1 MKIYRHLDKP
11 LSIQRPVVTSGTF
24 DGVHT
29 GHRKIIHR
37 IMELADDING
47 ESVILTFEPHPRL
60 ILAPHDTSLRL
71 LTTLDEKLELLE
83 YMGIAHTLIIP
94 FNREFAALSSQQF
107 VQNVL
112 IGTLHTHSLVI
123 GYDHQFGRNRE
134 GSFANLK
141 KLSSSLGFH
150 VEEIPAQDVDNVHVS
165 STKIRQALLD
175 GNVQAAA
182 RYLSYPYQL
191 RGTVVDGSKIGRT
204 LGYPTANIQINN
216 NLKLIPAIGIYA
228 VKVEIEG
235 QLFHGMMSIGRRPT
249 IEDTE
254 KISLEVHIFEMNKNL
269 YGQSLIIYM
278 IERMRDEVKYNNVE
292 ELKQQL
298 QFDEQQAKSILNNLT

>member
-254 KISLEVHIFEMNKNL
+254 KISLEVYIFEMNKNL

>member
-11 LSIQRPVVTSGTF
+11 LSIQRPVLTSGTF

-204 LGYPTANIQINN
+204 LGYPTANIQIDN

>member
-204 LGYPTANIQINN
+204 LGYPTANIQIDN

>member
-204 LGYPTANIQINN
+204 LGYPTANIQIDN

-254 KISLEVHIFEMNKNL
+254 KISLEVYIFEMNKNL

>member
-123 GYDHQFGRNRE
+123 GYDHQFGSNRE

-204 LGYPTANIQINN
+204 LGYPTANIQIDN

>member
-123 GYDHQFGRNRE
+123 GYDHQFGSNRE